1 MLTGSVELAPLTGL
15 ADRIVDLVSS
25 GETLRQ
31 NRLRERDVIMAV
43 TSRLV
48 VNRASL
54 KLRAREI
61 DPLVRRLRE
70 VVT

>member
-1 MLTGSVELAPLTGL
+1 VELGPLTGL

-31 NRLRERDVIMAV
+31 NELREVETIMEV

-48 VNRASL
+48 INRASL
-54 KLRAREI
+54 KLRGPEVET
-61 DPLVRRLRE
+61 LVRRLRA
-70 VVT
+70 VL